1 MNDFGAASLEELQTL
16 LEPGTKFSPQDLV
29 RIVEAKAR
37 SDKAIAKARSDEAK
51 ARSDEAKARSDEA
64 NAKARSDEAI
74 AIMMNGM
81 LVEHKLDFIRM
92 KSRNNSGIK

>member
-37 SDKAIAKARSDEAK
+37 SD
-51 ARSDEAKARSDEA
+51 
-64 NAKARSDEAI
+64 EAI